1 MLLLLSAV
9 VLTTAE
15 LNIFGYLR
23 SYFKAGLKKADV
35 KTVLSQ
41 KKKKNFK
48 TATFLAWIQRHVCNV
63 KDWFSVTK
71 IKYKASDI
79 TVLIIKLILFTSFY
93 HFEFCFKL
101 RDGQLENLWGRGGG
115 RITKKLFAQG
125 KIKGKKIHAR
135 QLTLKN
141 IPATA

>member
-41 KKKKNFK
+41 KKKK
-48 TATFLAWIQRHVCNV
+48 
-63 KDWFSVTK
+63 
-71 IKYKASDI
+71 
-79 TVLIIKLILFTSFY
+79 
-93 HFEFCFKL
+93 
-101 RDGQLENLWGRGGG
+101 
-115 RITKKLFAQG
+115 
-125 KIKGKKIHAR
+125 
-135 QLTLKN
+135 TLKL
-141 IPATA
+141 PLSWLGFRDMSATSKTGLALRK

>member
-41 KKKKNFK
+41 KKKKK
-48 TATFLAWIQRHVCNV
+48 
-63 KDWFSVTK
+63 
-71 IKYKASDI
+71 
-79 TVLIIKLILFTSFY
+79 
-93 HFEFCFKL
+93 
-101 RDGQLENLWGRGGG
+101 
-115 RITKKLFAQG
+115 
-125 KIKGKKIHAR
+125 
-135 QLTLKN
+135 TLKL
-141 IPATA
+141 PLSWLGFRDMSATSKTGLALRK